1 VRLILSAVCC
11 NPSDF
16 VQPHRLENWQTGL
29 RKQYKKRD
37 PDLNPIGPEPVVQL
51 PTPGPDSP
59 AGPDDDEVKPES
71 VSTPGLSTGPLQ
83 GSPHQA
89 GTAETDDP
97 PGSSSTQLKLD
108 EMKVESMSIQGTPLD
123 EPMEESK
130 DWLTLPMLT
139 KLDSLHLLTE
149 WQFHNVN
156 RIRTI
161 MKNDDETAQW
171 ARTSPLQSFHF
182 THGIPFN
189 SGLNR
194 LATTPRRTRIG

>member
-1 VRLILSAVCC
+1 MRLIHSPACC
-11 NPSDF
+11 NPFDVILF
-16 VQPHRLENWQTGL
+16 PRLENWQTSL

-37 PDLNPIGPEPVVQL
+37 PDLNPIGAEPVVQL
-51 PTPGPDSP
+51 PTPAPDSP

-71 VSTPGLSTGPLQ
+71 TSTPGPFSDLLQ
-83 GSPHQA
+83 PSPHQA
-89 GTAETDDP
+89 GTAEKDDHP
-97 PGSSSTQLKLD
+97 SEHDQPRDFSTELELD

-123 EPMEESK
+123 GPEESK

-161 MKNDDETAQW
+161 MKSDDETAQW
-171 ARTSPLQSFHF
+171 ARTHTLQSFLLLMEF
-182 THGIPFN
+182 RFI
-189 SGLNR
+189 
-194 LATTPRRTRIG
+194 AD

>member
-1 VRLILSAVCC
+1 MRLIQSPACC

-16 VQPHRLENWQTGL
+16 VRPHRLENWQTAL

-51 PTPGPDSP
+51 PTPAPDSP
-59 AGPDDDEVKPES
+59 AGPDDGEVKPEPI
-71 VSTPGLSTGPLQ
+71 STPGPPLDPLQ
-83 GSPHQA
+83 GSPHQP
-89 GTAETDDP
+89 GTAQMDDCP
-97 PGSSSTQLKLD
+97 SERDQPGESSAELEHD

-123 EPMEESK
+123 DPEEESK

-161 MKNDDETAQW
+161 MKTDDEMAQW
-171 ARTSPLQSFHF
+171 ARTRPLQSFLLLTDF
-182 THGIPFN
+182 
-189 SGLNR
+189 R
-194 LATTPRRTRIG
+194 LIAG